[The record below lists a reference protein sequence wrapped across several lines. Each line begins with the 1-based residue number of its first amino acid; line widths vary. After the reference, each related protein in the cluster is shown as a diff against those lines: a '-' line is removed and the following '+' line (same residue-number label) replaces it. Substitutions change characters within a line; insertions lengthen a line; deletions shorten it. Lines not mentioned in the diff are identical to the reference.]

1 MLSSA
6 ALRKTGSGW
15 EFANEEALED
25 FVEVHLQSLLGLTV
39 IKRQFTVNEQ
49 RCDIIAV
56 DENKRLVVLEL
67 KNGEDR
73 YVVQQLTR
81 YYDALLEH
89 KPFADRVDYDR
100 PVRLIAIA
108 PKFHRDNFTD
118 RKYHQ
123 LFFNFFQLAVI
134 QNQDK
139 FYLHF
144 QDIDTQETSQIDI
157 PYREIDYSKSD
168 DSIPPPPRLILDW
181 LGSWTAEDEDKFLK
195 IRQQILRFDNRM
207 QEIIEPK
214 SIKYGIPKTKPC
226 AELYFHR
233 KSKEIIFF
241 LWLPIPNRTK
251 QAIARMQVHTN
262 LDVYWQF
269 SHVPEGLYKETK
281 HKSYFKLREYE
292 YKNGRSVRIITAEDF
307 VVQDLDGLVAQALNT
322 WQKRL

>member
-6 ALRKTGSGW
+6 TLRKTGSGW

-25 FVEVHLQSLLGLTV
+25 FVETHLESLLGLTV

-49 RCDIIAV
+49 RCDIVAV

-73 YVVQQLTR
+73 YLVQQLTR

-89 KPFADRVDYDR
+89 KPFADRVDYDQ
-100 PVRLIAIA
+100 PVRLIAIT

-144 QDIDTQETSQIDI
+144 KDIDTQETSQIDI
-157 PYREIDYSKSD
+157 PYREIDYRKSD
-168 DSIPPPPRLILDW
+168 DIIPPPPRLILDW
-181 LGSWTAEDEDKFLK
+181 LGSWSAEDEDNFQI
-195 IRQQILRFDNRM
+195 IREQILRFDNRM
-207 QEIIEPK
+207 QEIIELK
-214 SIKYGIPKTKPC
+214 SIKYGIKKTKPC
-226 AELYFHR
+226 AELYFQR
-233 KSKEIIFF
+233 KSKEIILF
-241 LWLPIPNRTK
+241 LWLPIPNRKK
-251 QAIARMQVHTN
+251 QAIARMQVHTDW
-262 LDVYWQF
+262 DVYWQF
-269 SHVPEGLYKETK
+269 SHVPEGLYKDNK
-281 HKSYFKLREYE
+281 HKSYLKIRKYE
-292 YKNGRSVRIITAEDF
+292 NEPNVRIITAEDWICE
-307 VVQDLDGLVAQALNT
+307 DLDKLVAKALNT
-322 WQKRL
+322 WQNRL